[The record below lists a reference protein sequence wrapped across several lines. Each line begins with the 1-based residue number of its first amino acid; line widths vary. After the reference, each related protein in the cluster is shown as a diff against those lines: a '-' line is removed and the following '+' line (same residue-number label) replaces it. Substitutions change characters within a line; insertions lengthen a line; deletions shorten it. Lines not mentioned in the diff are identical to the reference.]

1 LKNPGKGIWF
11 AIGSYCLWGMFPLY
25 WHLITNVSATE
36 ILAHRVFWSA
46 LFMLIITSLIYK
58 IKWRAILKN
67 RKQMIYLIATGLL
80 ITSNWGVYIWAVNHN
95 RVVDAS
101 LGYYINPLINVIFG
115 YLFLNERLNNLQ
127 KVALVLAL
135 FGVAYLTFDFGKIPI
150 VALFLAFTFSG
161 YGLLRKKAKVDA
173 YSALTIETLMV
184 SPIALVFFIS
194 TMITHTNSYQMNDWG
209 TLLLLLG
216 AGPATAIPLLLF
228 GKATETVPLSILG
241 FIQYLSPTLQLMIGL
256 FIFKEHFT
264 MAHIVCFSII
274 WVGLIIFSFS
284 FRKKTTIH

>member
-1 LKNPGKGIWF
+1 MKNPGKGIWF